1 MTQMTGSLYFAFGS
15 VVADISLIV
24 GGIQLLCEYLNM
36 DIGAVL
42 EALRLAFMALDEQT
56 RPLAASLRL

>member
-15 VVADISLIV
+15 VVAGISLIV
-24 GGIQLLCEYLNM
+24 GGIQLLCEDLNM

-56 RPLAASLRL
+56 NGP